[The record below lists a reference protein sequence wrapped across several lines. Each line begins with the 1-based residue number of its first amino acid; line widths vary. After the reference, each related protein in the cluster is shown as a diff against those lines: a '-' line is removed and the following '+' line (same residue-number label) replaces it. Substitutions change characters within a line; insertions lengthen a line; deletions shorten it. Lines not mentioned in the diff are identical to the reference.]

1 MTPDKKMKGSQALVA
16 ALEHEGCDVMFG
28 YPGGVAIP
36 FYDALYDA
44 KNLRHVLV
52 RHEQG
57 AAHAA
62 DGYARATGKV
72 GVCTS
77 TSGPGATNLVTGI
90 ATAYLDSSPL
100 VAITWQVR
108 SDLIGTDAFQEA
120 DITGITLPIVKH
132 SYLVKSAAELPR
144 VVHEA
149 FHIASTGRPGP
160 VVIDIPVDVALGEL
174 AYHDADTIDLP
185 GYRPTFK
192 GHVKQ
197 IRAAAKAINEAQR
210 PVLYLGGGAISSDAA
225 PEILRLAEL
234 RRVPVATTLMGL
246 GAFPETHELSMG
258 MLGMHGTVTANYAVH
273 ECDLLINL
281 GARFDDRVTGKL
293 KAFAPHAKVIHA
305 DVDPAEIGKNV
316 EPLIPIVGDAK
327 HVAAGLVK
335 ELEGMEWT
343 PERTADW
350 LARIAARKDEFP
362 LQYEDPKDGKLAAAA
377 GDPGDRPRH
386 QPRRHHLHR
395 CGPAPDVGD
404 PVLHLP
410 VPAPVRELGRPRHHG
425 VRPPGEHRRQD
436 RQPRQDGDRHQRR
449 RRLPDD
455 RAGAGDRGELRRPRR
470 GLHPQQRLPGHG
482 PPVAGPVLEQALF
495 VHLHR
500 GPAGLQDAGRG
511 VRRGR
516 HAGDREGR
524 DRAGSAR
531 SHRLRPAHGHR
542 LPDLGRGERVPDG
555 AGRQRDHRDDR
566 RPEPQGTEVMKHTL
580 SILVENKPGVL
591 TRVAGLFARRG
602 FNIESLAVGLSEDTR
617 FSRITIV
624 IDGDEHPVD
633 QVTKQLHKLVN
644 VLKIRDLDPDNAVSA
659 ELLLVKVAGDGDK
672 RSEALQ
678 IAEIFKA
685 KIIDVDRRALTLR
698 VVGTNDKVEALLE
711 LLQPLGVV
719 EVVRTGTIAIGR
731 GKG

>member
-16 ALEHEGCDVMFG
+16 ALEHEGCDVIFG

-72 GVCTS
+72 GVCTA

-90 ATAYLDSSPL
+90 ATAYLDSTPL

-132 SYLVKSAAELPR
+132 SYLVKSASELPR

-174 AYHDADTIDLP
+174 TYRDADTIDLP

-192 GHVKQ
+192 GHIKQ
-197 IRAAAKAINEAQR
+197 IRAAAKAINDAQR
-210 PVLYLGGGAISSDAA
+210 PVLYLGGGAIASNAA

-234 RRVPVATTLMGL
+234 RRLPVATTLMAL

-316 EPLIPIVGDAK
+316 APLIPIVGDAK

-335 ELEGMEWT
+335 ELEGMEWQA
-343 PERTADW
+343 ERTAEW
-350 LARIAARKDEFP
+350 LARIADRKLEFP
-362 LQYEDPKDGKLAAAA
+362 LHYEDPKDGKLA
-377 GDPGDRPRH
+377 PQLVIQEIDRLTAH
-386 QPRRHHLHR
+386 DAII
-395 CGPAPDVGD
+395 CTDVGQHQMWATQYYTYTY
-404 PVLHLP
+404 PRQFISSGGLGTMGFGLP
-410 VPAPVRELGRPRHHG
+410 ASIGAKIAHPDRTVIDISGDGGFQMTMQELATAVSYDVPIVVCILNNGYLGMVRQWQDLFWNKRYSFTCVEVQPDFKLLAEAFGAVGITVRKKEEIEPALREAIGCGRPAVIDFQTSAEENVYPMVPAGQEITEMIGGPGAKGRK
-425 VRPPGEHRRQD
+425 
-436 RQPRQDGDRHQRR
+436 
-449 RRLPDD
+449 
-455 RAGAGDRGELRRPRR
+455 
-470 GLHPQQRLPGHG
+470 
-482 PPVAGPVLEQALF
+482 
-495 VHLHR
+495 
-500 GPAGLQDAGRG
+500 
-511 VRRGR
+511 
-516 HAGDREGR
+516 
-524 DRAGSAR
+524 S
-531 SHRLRPAHGHR
+531 
-542 LPDLGRGERVPDG
+542 
-555 AGRQRDHRDDR
+555 
-566 RPEPQGTEVMKHTL
+566 
-580 SILVENKPGVL
+580 
-591 TRVAGLFARRG
+591 
-602 FNIESLAVGLSEDTR
+602 
-617 FSRITIV
+617 
-624 IDGDEHPVD
+624 
-633 QVTKQLHKLVN
+633 
-644 VLKIRDLDPDNAVSA
+644 
-659 ELLLVKVAGDGDK
+659 
-672 RSEALQ
+672 
-678 IAEIFKA
+678 
-685 KIIDVDRRALTLR
+685 
-698 VVGTNDKVEALLE
+698 
-711 LLQPLGVV
+711 
-719 EVVRTGTIAIGR
+719 
-731 GKG
+731 

>member
-16 ALEHEGCDVMFG
+16 ALEHEGCDVLFG

-44 KNLRHVLV
+44 RNLRHILV

-72 GVCTS
+72 GVCTA

-132 SYLVKSAAELPR
+132 SYLVQSAVELPR
-144 VVHEA
+144 IVHEA

-160 VVIDIPVDVALGEL
+160 VVIDIPVDVALGEMS
-174 AYHDADTIDLP
+174 YHDAEGIDLP

-192 GHVKQ
+192 GHIKQ

-210 PVLYLGGGAISSDAA
+210 PVLYLGGGAIASNAA

-234 RRVPVATTLMGL
+234 RRLPVATTLMAL

-316 EPLIPIVGDAK
+316 TPLIPIVGDAK

-335 ELEGMEWT
+335 ELEGMEW
-343 PERTADW
+343 PADRTAEW
-350 LARIAARKDEFP
+350 LARIAQRKEEFP
-362 LQYEDPKDGKLAAAA
+362 LHYEDPKDGKLA
-377 GDPGDRPRH
+377 PQLVIQEIDRVTAH
-386 QPRRHHLHR
+386 DAII
-395 CGPAPDVGD
+395 CTDVGQHQMWATQYYSYAYPRQFISSGGLGTMGFGLPASIGAKIGHPD
-404 PVLHLP
+404 KTVIDISGDGGFQMTMQELATAVSYDVPVVVCILNNGYLGMVRQWQDLFWNKRYSFTCVEVQP
-410 VPAPVRELGRPRHHG
+410 DFKLLAEAFGAVGMTVTEKDEIEPALREAIGCGRPAVIDFRTSAEENVYPMVPAGQEITEMIGGPGSKGRK
-425 VRPPGEHRRQD
+425 
-436 RQPRQDGDRHQRR
+436 
-449 RRLPDD
+449 
-455 RAGAGDRGELRRPRR
+455 
-470 GLHPQQRLPGHG
+470 
-482 PPVAGPVLEQALF
+482 
-495 VHLHR
+495 
-500 GPAGLQDAGRG
+500 
-511 VRRGR
+511 
-516 HAGDREGR
+516 
-524 DRAGSAR
+524 S
-531 SHRLRPAHGHR
+531 
-542 LPDLGRGERVPDG
+542 
-555 AGRQRDHRDDR
+555 
-566 RPEPQGTEVMKHTL
+566 
-580 SILVENKPGVL
+580 
-591 TRVAGLFARRG
+591 
-602 FNIESLAVGLSEDTR
+602 
-617 FSRITIV
+617 
-624 IDGDEHPVD
+624 
-633 QVTKQLHKLVN
+633 
-644 VLKIRDLDPDNAVSA
+644 
-659 ELLLVKVAGDGDK
+659 
-672 RSEALQ
+672 
-678 IAEIFKA
+678 
-685 KIIDVDRRALTLR
+685 
-698 VVGTNDKVEALLE
+698 
-711 LLQPLGVV
+711 
-719 EVVRTGTIAIGR
+719 
-731 GKG
+731 